1 MDGEI
6 ISKKS
11 KFDRFAYAMSPDSL
25 SFFYVVLRDT
35 DCLSIVN
42 HTLSIDMSKSW
53 TNDSV
58 PIRVLDKGNAP
69 QLNKQ
74 VLWPSSDNETF
85 FAFGGEE
92 SYLDNPWYPPDI
104 LLWQFTADGGGGG
117 KWDVFNPSTDSIFF
131 NLTRPTDGLAGVVDN
146 TGYIVGGYTNSHS
159 SIATDYQMDNIE
171 IPNIASFNITS
182 GEWNNGTAPAYL
194 ERQNGTYG
202 MIHPVPTFGPAGLLA
217 MTGTTFT
224 DGLVDPLSNITL
236 YEPSGK
242 TWYTQTASGDIP
254 NGRDHPCTV
263 GVRGDNGTYEMY
275 VDRSFTCPSSIY
287 QTNTHTP
294 PRFMYGGH
302 ANPTF
307 SGNMTT
313 AQVTEFNAYDEVYIL
328 SLPAFAW
335 FKAPYP
341 AVQSRQKHTCEVFGG
356 QMLSIGGY
364 STTDNNLGYLS
375 TDRFLQGLGIFDLTA
390 LQWKSSYNA
399 TADAYRTSDVVK
411 AWYRENGTAP
421 AHWDDPAVRSLFE
434 KASPANPGSESGTAS
449 GSPGTGTSP
458 SPSPPSKPSSHTGA
472 IAAGVVGGVVG
483 LALLAGLIFW
493 FLRSRRRRGGGREGY
508 SAPKEQMPEMEAG
521 KQRPAEMPDSYRVP
535 ELGGSAPTVELEGR
549 GKNYLRMGRTP
560 LPD

>member
-1 MDGEI
+1 
-6 ISKKS
+6 
-11 KFDRFAYAMSPDSL
+11 
-25 SFFYVVLRDT
+25 
-35 DCLSIVN
+35 
-42 HTLSIDMSKSW
+42 MSKSW

-58 PIRVLDKGNAP
+58 SVRVLDKGNAP

-104 LLWQFTADGGGGG
+104 LLWQFTADGKGGG
-117 KWDVFNPSTDSIFF
+117 KWDVFNANADSIFF
-131 NLTRPTDGLAGVVDN
+131 NLTRPTDGLGGVLDN
-146 TGYIVGGYTNSHS
+146 TGFIVGGYTNSHS

-182 GEWNNGTAPAYL
+182 GEWNNDTAPAYL

-217 MTGTTFT
+217 ITGTTFT
-224 DGLVDPLSNITL
+224 NGHVDPLSNITL

-275 VDRSFTCPSSIY
+275 VDRAFTLLPSTY
-287 QTNTHTP
+287 QKDTHTLHS
-294 PRFMYGGH
+294 FMYGGH
-302 ANPTF
+302 ADPNFT
-307 SGNMTT
+307 GNMTT
-313 AQVTEFNAYDEVYIL
+313 AQITEFNAYDEIYIL

-341 AVQSRQKHTCEVFGG
+341 AMQSRQKHTCEVFGS

-364 STTDNNLGYLS
+364 STTDNNLGHLS
-375 TDRFLQGLGIFDLTA
+375 TDRFRQGLGIFDLTA
-390 LQWKSSYNA
+390 LQWKSSYDA
-399 TADAYRTSDVVK
+399 TAAAYRTPDVIK
-411 AWYRENGTAP
+411 AWYRANGTAP
-421 AHWDDPAVRSLFE
+421 AHWDDPTLRAFFE
-434 KASPANPGSESGTAS
+434 KASPANPGSGAGTAA
-449 GSPGTGTSP
+449 GSPGTSP
-458 SPSPPSKPSSHTGA
+458 SPSLSSKPSSHPAA
-472 IAAGVVGGVVG
+472 IAGGVVGGVVG

-493 FLRSRRRRGGGREGY
+493 LVGRRRRRRQRGYRE
-508 SAPKEQMPEMEAG
+508 PKEQIPEMPPG
-521 KQRPAEMPDSYRVP
+521 KEKPVEMPDSYPVP
-535 ELGGSAPTVELEGR
+535 ELGGEAPMVELEGR
-549 GKNYLRMGRTP
+549 GKNYLRMGRAP